1 MTKMLV
7 LLLVVLL
14 FTVGSDSD
22 TEVGTDDLMGHVDVV
37 TKRKSSI
44 TNKLRSKKR
53 NINTS
58 IVTTEIIVTSDPN
71 GDPLRCTVYSDGRLT
86 ECVRIEMPE
95 DVERELRE
103 QVRIATRSIGIPGLR
118 VRTRPQPEA
127 LINIDT
133 MLYAEAGTFER
144 TVNLLGRDVTIRAVP
159 SQFMWHHG
167 DGTTQTTRSP
177 GKSTASSDVAHVYR
191 KPVVGLRLSVDTTWR
206 IEYRVASGPWR
217 ELDETLTVSGPV
229 TTLTTR
235 EARPILVGP

>member
-1 MTKMLV
+1 MIRSALLTLV
-7 LLLVVLL
+7 LVWFPLSGENDADVKTDQLLKR
-14 FTVGSDSD
+14 
-22 TEVGTDDLMGHVDVV
+22 VDVKV
-37 TKRKSSI
+37 QTKPEG
-44 TNKLRSKKR
+44 KKR
-53 NINTS
+53 PSKLDIKTKVS
-58 IVTTEIIVTSDPN
+58 TAEPEIVVSADPN
-71 GDPLRCTVYSDGRLT
+71 GDAIKCTIYNDGRPA
-86 ECVRIEMPE
+86 ECVVITALE

-103 QVRIATRSIGIPGLR
+103 QVRIATRSIGIPGLQ
-118 VRTRPQPEA
+118 VQTRPQPEA

-133 MLYAEAGTFER
+133 MLYTEADTFER